1 MKRFIT
7 ALEPVWWGLFVTGT
21 ALSAILLP
29 GWLLT
34 VGLGV
39 GSADALSY
47 ERAHALGA
55 SLLGRAFLV
64 VLVVTCLWNGAHHL
78 RHFSIDLGGLVD
90 HDDDGAAARD
100 LNSLALEQL
109 DDPGRRTRDQ
119 LRPVLHQQ
127 PGTLGAET
135 VHVLLGGNRVEDALL
150 GSFPE
155 SLRQR

>member
-1 MKRFIT
+1 MRRFIT

-21 ALSAILLP
+21 ALSSILLP

-55 SLLGRAFLV
+55 NLLGRVFLV

-78 RHFSIDLGGLVD
+78 RHFNIDLGGLSRDTAVATLLY
-90 HDDDGAAARD
+90 GLAAAG
-100 LNSLALEQL
+100 SLLAIVAVVRL
-109 DDPGRRTRDQ
+109 
-119 LRPVLHQQ
+119 
-127 PGTLGAET
+127 
-135 VHVLLGGNRVEDALL
+135 
-150 GSFPE
+150 
-155 SLRQR
+155 

>member
-1 MKRFIT
+1 VRRFIT

-55 SLLGRAFLV
+55 NLLGRVFLV

-78 RHFSIDLGGLVD
+78 RHFSIDLGGLSRDTAVATCLYALA
-90 HDDDGAAARD
+90 GAG
-100 LNSLALEQL
+100 S
-109 DDPGRRTRDQ
+109 
-119 LRPVLHQQ
+119 
-127 PGTLGAET
+127 
-135 VHVLLGGNRVEDALL
+135 LLGIVAALRL
-150 GSFPE
+150 
-155 SLRQR
+155 